1 MTNYQRITA
10 KVFGETATA
19 TGNNPEIGQFGS
31 ALAGTYVGTTDVST
45 IQSLTAWSDGFI
57 GCVTPTDQFPPL
69 PELTGF
75 GKVLSQQQAYLL
87 QKGIPEWD
95 SGTTYYL
102 NDYCRIDNVIYY
114 SLQDNNL
121 NQNPASATSYWTKA
135 VNNLAWTNW
144 NSDMTVLTTVT
155 AVGNYDIDL
164 SSILPSDNYNYEC
177 VLRYFAER
185 RDANS
190 NDTTY
195 GVYAMND
202 KVWLHTYVEG
212 DQSLSTNYR
221 RISGQIVVVVG
232 TNRKIKLKIANIN
245 LHGQELDLIMYRN
258 CGR

>member
-31 ALAGTYVGTTDVST
+31 ALAGTYVGTTDIAT
-45 IQSLTAWSDGFI
+45 IQNLTAWSDGFI

-69 PELTGF
+69 PEMTGF

-144 NSDMTVLTTVT
+144 NDSDILLTSVKVIGT
-155 AVGNYDIDL
+155 YDVDL
-164 SSILPSDNYNYEC
+164 SSVLPNDGYNYEC
-177 VLRYFAER
+177 IFTYFIER
-185 RDANS
+185 RDAS
-190 NDTTY
+190 RDDTSY
-195 GVYAMND
+195 EIFSING
-202 KVWLHTYVEG
+202 KKWLHSHVEG
-212 DQSLSTNYR
+212 DPDIPTNYKR
-221 RISGQIVVVVG
+221 VSGQMIAVVDN
-232 TNRKIKLKIANIN
+232 NRKLKLKIGNVDLN
-245 LHGQELDLIMYRN
+245 NQELKLIMYRN
-258 CGR
+258 CGK